1 MWEDKVVRQG
11 CHQLKTTLGDRRRR
25 GMSHSHTIL
34 MTVWTVWGTGSLEFI
49 VLPPECT
56 ALQRKRKV
64 VAGLPLIIRVP
75 ATCFFSVKDACGLWM
90 CACVCVCMLS
100 PSCWRGFSLQLLA
113 WWWQRSIAPPSCPM
127 IRVITSSIWPPSP
140 LDATQPS
147 AHRSDRASCHSTN
160 EDWSEQEL
168 YGRYD

>member
-11 CHQLKTTLGDRRRR
+11 CHQLKTTLGDRGRR

-75 ATCFFSVKDACGLWM
+75 ATCFFSVQDACGLWM
-90 CACVCVCMLS
+90 CACVCMCVYVIT
-100 PSCWRGFSLQLLA
+100 QLLKGL
-113 WWWQRSIAPPSCPM
+113 QPPAVSLVMTAVHSPTFM
-127 IRVITSSIWPPSP
+127 PNDPGNYLVHLTPLPFRRNSAISTPLWPS
-140 LDATQPS
+140 
-147 AHRSDRASCHSTN
+147 
-160 EDWSEQEL
+160 
-168 YGRYD
+168 